1 MLGSKAVS
9 SNMVSSR
16 TVNRTVS
23 RTGGQ
28 HDDAQVGDGRNG
40 GTVISR
46 TVARGIG
53 TDGRR

>member
-23 RTGGQ
+23 RTGGNTT
-28 HDDAQVGDGRNG
+28 VRKS
-40 GTVISR
+40 GTGE
-46 TVARGIG
+46 TAEL
-53 TDGRR
+53 